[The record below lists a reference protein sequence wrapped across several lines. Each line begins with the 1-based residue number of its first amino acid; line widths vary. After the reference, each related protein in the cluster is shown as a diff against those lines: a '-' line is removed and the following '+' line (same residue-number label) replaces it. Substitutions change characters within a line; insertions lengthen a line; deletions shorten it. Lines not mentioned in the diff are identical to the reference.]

1 MCKEY
6 NGYSNYQTWNVAL
19 WLDNEP
25 GEYSYVR
32 DTAVRL
38 EKTSRFADWLKDY
51 VEEINPL
58 NENASMFSDLM
69 SHALANV
76 NWYEIA
82 KGIMEDEV

>member
-32 DTAVRL
+32 DMAVEL
-38 EKTSRFADWLKDY
+38 EKASRLADWLKDY

-58 NENASMFSDLM
+58 NDTANMFSDLM

-82 KGIMEDEV
+82 KGIMEDEA